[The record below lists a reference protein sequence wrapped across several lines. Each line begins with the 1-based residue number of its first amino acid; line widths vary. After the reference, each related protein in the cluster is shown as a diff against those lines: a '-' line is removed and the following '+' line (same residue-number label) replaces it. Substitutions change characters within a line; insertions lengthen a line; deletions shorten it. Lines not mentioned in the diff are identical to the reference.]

1 MSSADT
7 QTVAEAKK
15 YLLDHA
21 MKGTKCPC
29 CGLIVH
35 VRKRT
40 IHRSMAIV
48 LALLEK
54 HARAHGDEYVHV
66 NGLIAVAP
74 ELSPRERAKVRGD
87 WTRLG
92 AWGLI
97 EQRQVESKK
106 KRSGFWRISHSGR
119 LFVAGRLRVR
129 SHLYFFNQQVVAV
142 DDGSTETV
150 SIEEALG
157 EGGSLADFL
166 NPV

>member
-1 MSSADT
+1 MNADT

-15 YLLDHA
+15 YLFDHA
-21 MKGTKCPC
+21 MTGTKCPC

-40 IHRSMAIV
+40 LHRSMAVV
-48 LALLEK
+48 LVLLEK
-54 HARAHGDEYVHV
+54 YARAHGDDYVHV

-87 WTRLG
+87 WTRLA

-97 EQRQVESKK
+97 EAMKSKK
-106 KRSGFWRISHSGR
+106 KRSGYWRISHTGR
-119 LFVAGRLRVR
+119 LFVAGRLRVKA
-129 SHLYFFNQQVVAV
+129 HFYFFNQQVIAIEDPLTPMVN
-142 DDGSTETV
+142 
-150 SIEEALG
+150 IEESLG
-157 EGGSLADFL
+157 EISLADLL